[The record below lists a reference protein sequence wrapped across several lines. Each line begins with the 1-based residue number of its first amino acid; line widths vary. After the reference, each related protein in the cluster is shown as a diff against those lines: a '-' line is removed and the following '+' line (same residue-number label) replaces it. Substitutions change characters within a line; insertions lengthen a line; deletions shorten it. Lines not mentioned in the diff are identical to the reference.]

1 MMNMQN
7 ALKILPDKKTMSSL
21 EIAKL
26 TGKDHSKVMSD
37 IKKVLEEVEIN
48 HAVFGEVYKAGN
60 GQDQPC
66 FNLPRRECDL
76 VIAGYSA
83 KYRLAIIDRWQ
94 ELEAGKSKLPTHSES
109 LRLYADLL
117 DKQEQDKPKVRFAEI
132 VSESSNTRCIRVWVK
147 AMKDENNLTV
157 GEREVFKW
165 LLDNRYIFK
174 ESGGY
179 LPYAKHESTGTN
191 YFTIVIDEING
202 KARRMLKITGKGVV
216 SLTSKVV
223 EYFRQQPLLN

>member
-1 MMNMQN
+1 MSN

-26 TGKDHSKVMSD
+26 TGKTHAIVMAD
-37 IKKVLEEVEIN
+37 IKRVLAEVEIDSL
-48 HAVFGEVYKAGN
+48 VFQSIYK
-60 GQDQPC
+60 DSMKREKTL

-165 LLDNRYIFK
+165 LVDNRYIFK

>member
-1 MMNMQN
+1 MSN

-26 TGKDHSKVMSD
+26 TGKTHAIVMAD
-37 IKKVLEEVEIN
+37 IKRVLAEVEIDSL
-48 HAVFGEVYKAGN
+48 VFQSIYK
-60 GQDQPC
+60 DSMKREKTL

-147 AMKDENNLTV
+147 VMKDENNLTV

-165 LLDNRYIFK
+165 LVDNRYIFK

-202 KARRMLKITGKGVV
+202 KARRMIKITGKGVV

>member
-1 MMNMQN
+1 MSN

-26 TGKDHSKVMSD
+26 TGKTHAIVMAD
-37 IKKVLEEVEIN
+37 IKRVLAEVEIDSL
-48 HAVFGEVYKAGN
+48 VFQSIYK
-60 GQDQPC
+60 DSMKREKTL

-147 AMKDENNLTV
+147 VMKDENNLTV

-165 LLDNRYIFK
+165 LVDNRYIFK

>member
-1 MMNMQN
+1 MSN

-26 TGKDHSKVMSD
+26 TGKTHAIVMAD
-37 IKKVLEEVEIN
+37 IKRVLAEVEIDSL
-48 HAVFGEVYKAGN
+48 VFQSIYK
-60 GQDQPC
+60 DSMKREKTL

-165 LLDNRYIFK
+165 LVDNRYIFK

-202 KARRMLKITGKGVV
+202 KARRMIKITGKGVV